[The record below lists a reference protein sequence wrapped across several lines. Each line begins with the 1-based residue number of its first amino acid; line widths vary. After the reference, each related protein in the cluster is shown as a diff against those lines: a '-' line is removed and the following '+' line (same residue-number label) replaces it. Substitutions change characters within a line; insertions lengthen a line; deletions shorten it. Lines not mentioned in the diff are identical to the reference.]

1 MSVCRNAGPRAVTN
15 HARLG
20 PCPAAI
26 APSTRTQVRNVSVAG
41 EGVQGQV
48 VVDGEDSGEV

>member
-1 MSVCRNAGPRAVTN
+1 MTN